1 MPASAALTP
10 FDGRVALVTG
20 ASKGLGAAIARRLRA
35 GGARLALVGR
45 DGDALAAIARE
56 TDGLALQAD
65 VTDLPAVLR
74 ALERVREELGPIS
87 ILVQNAGVASS
98 APLAATDDAMWEHT
112 MAVNVTAPFR
122 IARAVVP
129 DMVRKKYGRVV
140 HVASNAGLTGYAYTS
155 AYCAS
160 KHALVG
166 LTRALATEVAKSGVT
181 VNAVC
186 PGFLDTEMTDRAVA
200 MIAKKTGKSREE
212 ARRALSDLSPQ
223 KRLVDIKEV
232 AHVVAMLCEDEARGV
247 NGQSIAIDGGQ
258 VMQ

>member
-1 MPASAALTP
+1 MTGSSAPLPLA
-10 FDGRVALVTG
+10 GRVALVTG
-20 ASKGLGAAIARRLRA
+20 ASKGLGAAIARQLHAR
-35 GGARLALVGR
+35 GARLALVGR
-45 DGDALAAIARE
+45 DTEALSAVARD
-56 TDGLALQAD
+56 THGLALEAD
-65 VTDLPAVLR
+65 VTDPGAVLL
-74 ALERVREELGPIS
+74 ALARVRAELGPIA
-87 ILVQNAGVASS
+87 ILVQNAGVAAS
-98 APLAATDDAMWEHT
+98 APLASTDDALWERT

-129 DMVRKKYGRVV
+129 DMVSAGYGRVV

-166 LTRALATEVAKSGVT
+166 LTRALAAEVAKSGVT

-186 PGFLDTEMTDRAVA
+186 PGFLDTEMTDRTIETIVA
-200 MIAKKTGKSREE
+200 KTGRSAAD
-212 ARRALSDLSPQ
+212 ARRTLEGLSPQ
-223 KRLVDIKEV
+223 RRLVDVKEV